1 MFSIFEAIGRIIG
14 KIFEAI
20 VDGCLFLIKHP
31 KVLLLLVV
39 LVGSGYAYYRI
50 STHINELNAEIAE
63 LEKQRVIWVQSK
75 AIYESNI
82 RLITQIN
89 REAEELIQALAI
101 VNGTIEKNKIELEKK
116 NLESKRKI
124 NNLLQIIK
132 SSKPEEN
139 GPVAPVL
146 KNTIVSIDGERQ
158 ERNKMWRN
166 Q

>member
-1 MFSIFEAIGRIIG
+1 MFSFFEAIGRIIG

-20 VDGCLFLIKHP
+20 VDGCLFLLRHP
-31 KVLLLLVV
+31 KVLLLIVILIA
-39 LVGSGYAYYRI
+39 SGYAYYRI
-50 STHINELNAEIAE
+50 SSHISQLNSEIAE

-89 REAEELIQALAI
+89 REAEELIQALAN
-101 VNGTIEKNKIELEKK
+101 VNSTIEKNKIELEKK
-116 NLESKRKI
+116 NLESRRKI

-132 SSKPEEN
+132 STKPEEN

-146 KNTIVSIDGERQ
+146 RNTIQSIDEERQ
-158 ERNKMWRN
+158 DRNKMWRN